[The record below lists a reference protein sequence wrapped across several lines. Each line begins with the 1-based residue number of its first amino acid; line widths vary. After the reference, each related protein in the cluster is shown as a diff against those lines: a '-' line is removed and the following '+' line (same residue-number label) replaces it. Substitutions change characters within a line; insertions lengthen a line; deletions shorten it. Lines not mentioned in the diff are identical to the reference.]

1 MTIRENMPGLARPV
15 RIVDKSSRA
24 TDTAFSIFSSA
35 SKRTSSIICPAA
47 FPSGGDQRPDLL
59 TSDRTGDIPV
69 GQQVEHEDRHAIVH
83 AQTECGGIGYPQ
95 AAVDDFAMADRGE
108 QLGFGVHPRILV
120 EHTVNCLGHENYV
133 GADLQCPLCR

>member
-35 SKRTSSIICPAA
+35 SKRASSIIFAA
-47 FPSGGDQRPDLL
+47 PSHRCALHRRRRGSCAPLLLIAALCIVAGGDHRVFPSGGDQRSDLL
-59 TSDRTGDIPV
+59 TSDRTLDIPI

-83 AQTECGGIGYPQ
+83 AQTECSGIGYLQPS
-95 AAVDDFAMADRGE
+95 VDDFGMG
-108 QLGFGVHPRILV
+108 
-120 EHTVNCLGHENYV
+120 
-133 GADLQCPLCR
+133 